1 MRARKLFKIYERK
14 RQSGNV
20 GYLVDLGEIN
30 GKRCFKSFA
39 LRSDAEAFQKQCTD
53 QQAAEKPVVLE
64 ELHAAT
70 RHTILA
76 ALERLRPYGAD
87 LNDAVDFYIKHCKPP
102 KGNVSIGEMMTD
114 FKKVKSAAGLST
126 KYLETAWKS
135 FFVPFRDYFKNCPA
149 TQVTKDQCQKYVYK
163 HQVWNS
169 TTIATHIRHL
179 SVLYNFAIE
188 AGYATLNP
196 FEKVQRPKRGQG
208 RSREKVMNV
217 EAVRMYLQFALDQNY
232 KPEVASL
239 VLVYFCGVRVDEVD
253 RVKWSDIRLADDPPL
268 ILIEEPKIAHQRR
281 VNALSSNAIAWL
293 ELVQEQGSVAPKNY
307 TDRMKGLR
315 KRFRTYLGRKA
326 DEAKMTAKQKSEYV
340 SRMDYKQN
348 SARISFAS
356 YHVAMYE
363 NPSQTSLLLG
373 HQNPAL
379 LWNTYRA
386 LVTKTDAEKY
396 WNIYPNTTVA
406 NGGQITSASASTA
419 RMTRI
424 AKVLAS
430 A

>member
-14 RQSGNV
+14 RSSGNT
-20 GYLVDLGEIN
+20 GYLVDLGEVS
-30 GKRCFKSFA
+30 GKRTFKSFA
-39 LRSDAEAFQKQCTD
+39 LRTDAEAFQKQCVD

-64 ELHAAT
+64 ELNAAT
-70 RHTILA
+70 RHTVLA

-87 LNDAVDFYIKHCKPP
+87 LGDAIDFYIKHSKPP
-102 KGNVSIGEMMTD
+102 KGDIRIGELISE
-114 FKKVKSAAGLST
+114 FKKVKTKAGLST

-135 FFVPFRDYFKNCPA
+135 FFVPFRDHFKDCPV

-163 HQVWNS
+163 HDGWNS

-188 AGYATLNP
+188 TGYATLNP
-196 FEKVQRPKRGQG
+196 FTKVQRPKKAQG
-208 RSREKVMNV
+208 KSREKVMNI
-217 EAVRMYLQFALDQNY
+217 EAVRLYLQFGLDKGY
-232 KPEVASL
+232 KTEVASL
-239 VLVYFCGVRVDEVD
+239 VLVFFCGVRVDEVD
-253 RVKWSDIRLADDPPL
+253 RVKWSDIRLADDPPI

-293 ELVQEQGSVAPKNY
+293 ELVKAEGQVAPKNY
-307 TDRMKGLR
+307 ADRMKGLR
-315 KRFRTYLGRKA
+315 KRFRTHLGKEA
-326 DEAKMTAKQKSEYV
+326 DKAKMPAKTKIEYLKS
-340 SRMDYKQN
+340 MDYKQN

-363 NPSQTSLLLG
+363 DPSQTSMLLG

-386 LVTKTDAEKY
+386 LGSVYTDVE
-396 WNIYPNTTVA
+396 VRA
-406 NGGQITSASASTA
+406 NLGEVSG
-419 RMTRI
+419 
-424 AKVLAS
+424 
-430 A
+430 